1 MKNLFKKIVIFCTI
15 IVATSVT
22 FSFTTPEFVSA
33 ADDTKDCR
41 YFLGMVSWDCNTG
54 FVSQDDGKM
63 EKLDEQKIKS
73 GIWIAVANVI
83 TDITVAATYLVI
95 GYVIY
100 GGYRYIF
107 SGGDPGKVAAGKKT
121 LTQAFIGLAIIMSAT
136 IIMNTIRIALGAN
149 FSANCA
155 TTNTCTSTLSPDKMV
170 LNLIHWVTAVAGIVS
185 VIFVVYGG
193 TMYMTSAGEPNKIQ
207 QAKKMILY
215 AFIGLAIVGL
225 AEVIT
230 AFVGNAIREADK
242 NAFINETVISKEVQP
257 HEQIN

>member
-1 MKNLFKKIVIFCTI
+1 MKNLFKKLLVLCAI
-15 IVATSVT
+15 IATTSVT
-22 FSFTTPEFVSA
+22 FNFAAPQPASA

-54 FVSQDDGKM
+54 FVAQDSGKM
-63 EKLDEQKIKS
+63 EKLSETKIKS

-83 TDITVAATYLVI
+83 TDITVIATYLVI

-121 LTQAFIGLAIIMSAT
+121 LAQAFIGLAIVMSAT
-136 IIMNTIRIALGAN
+136 IIMNTIRIALGTN
-149 FSANCA
+149 FSDDCA
-155 TTNTCTSTLSPDKMV
+155 TTKTCINTVSPGKMV
-170 LNLIHWVTAVAGIVS
+170 TNTIHWVTAVAGIVS
-185 VIFVVYGG
+185 AIFVVYGG
-193 TMYMTSAGEPNKIQ
+193 VMYMTSSGEPSKIQ

-215 AFIGLAIVGL
+215 ALIGLAIVGL
-225 AEVIT
+225 TEVIT
-230 AFVGNAIREADK
+230 AFVSNTIREADE
-242 NAFINETVISKEVQP
+242 NAFINETIISKEIQP